1 MEGQQRGRPTERFI
15 RESAIGGG
23 VGRKHEGREIHQ
35 HTNIICAKKAA
46 ARLLEVG
53 PKAIQR
59 HRQARNVESVSN
71 ENPLAIEGDDS
82 RTSSKSKKV
91 RVVPHSHLQVRGGLK
106 GDKRRLVWE
115 HVISSA
121 RVGNR
126 ETAT

>member
-1 MEGQQRGRPTERFI
+1 MEGRQRGRPTERFV

-35 HTNIICAKKAA
+35 HTNIICAEKAA

-59 HRQARNVESVSN
+59 HCQARNVESVSN
-71 ENPLAIEGDDS
+71 KNPLAIEGDDS
-82 RTSSKSKKV
+82 RTSSKSRKV
-91 RVVPHSHLQVRGGLK
+91 RVVPQSHLQVRGGLV

-115 HVISSA
+115 HVIGST
-121 RVGNR
+121 RVGNC